1 MKLCVSLHDLAWRL
15 GVPLERL
22 EAVAADVRPHY
33 KEWTLKDKKN
43 PAKSAQVR
51 SPRAEL
57 KQIQRSIVRV
67 LLAPLGLSEIVHGGV
82 QRRSPRSNAE
92 QHLGKR
98 CVVTLDVREFF
109 KHVRHTVVYK
119 MFRTEL
125 GFGREVARLLTRLT
139 TYRDELPRGAPTS
152 LAVANLLLRVPLDMP
167 LTLLA
172 RTVNVSC
179 TRFVDD
185 IALSGDDPRV
195 LINDVARMLSRRR
208 LRMYRKRTK
217 YQPKSKLKIMPRS
230 KRQEITGLIVNN
242 EHGPGISRQ
251 RRDRIKAAIFQLSNS
266 PPSKRRREIE
276 SIRARIRHVAQF
288 NSRAAARLER
298 QLKAI
303 VATVAAA

>member
-1 MKLCVSLHDLAWRL
+1 MKPCVSLHDLAWRL
-15 GVPLERL
+15 GFPLERL
-22 EAVAADVRPHY
+22 QSVAADLRPHY
-33 KEWTLKDKKN
+33 KEWTLRDRKN

-51 SPRAEL
+51 SPYPEL

-67 LLAPLGLSEIVHGGV
+67 MLAPLGLSEIVHGGV
-82 QRRSPRSNAE
+82 RRRSPRSNAE

-109 KHVRHTVVYK
+109 KHVRHAVVYRMLRK
-119 MFRTEL
+119 EL
-125 GFGREVARLLTRLT
+125 GFGRDVARLLTRLT

-172 RTVNVSC
+172 RTAGINC

-208 LRMYRKRTK
+208 LRMYRKRTR
-217 YQPKSKLKIMPRS
+217 YQPKSNSKLKIMPRS
-230 KRQEITGLIVNN
+230 KPQEITGLLVNSAR
-242 EHGPGISRQ
+242 GPSISRQ
-251 RRDRIKAAIFQLSNS
+251 RRDRIRAAIFQLPNS
-266 PPSKRRREIE
+266 PPSKRLRDIE

-288 NSRAAARLER
+288 NVVAAVRLAR
-298 QLKAI
+298 QLKATDF
-303 VATVAAA
+303 A